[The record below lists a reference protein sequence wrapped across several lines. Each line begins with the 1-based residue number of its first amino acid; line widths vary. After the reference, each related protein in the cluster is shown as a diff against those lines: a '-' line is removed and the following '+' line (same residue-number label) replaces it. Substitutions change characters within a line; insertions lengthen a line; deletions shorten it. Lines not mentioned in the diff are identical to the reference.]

1 MNCTVS
7 SPHVTVGGSK
17 EHGTCTILP
26 ISKHL
31 QVSLWH
37 LRVACEVSRRTLL
50 ASLYRQAKLNSGR
63 SGRLSE
69 SYTGRLCPRA
79 PLTGYQG
86 AASVGAECLLT
97 PCFPSPAA
105 PESQQPAWAPEA
117 MSLRVPAWGEDG
129 CCVREVLAI
138 PVL

>member
-1 MNCTVS
+1 MAL
-7 SPHVTVGGSK
+7 
-17 EHGTCTILP
+17 TILP

-31 QVSLWH
+31 QVSLRH
-37 LRVACEVSRRTLL
+37 LRVIYDVCRRNLL
-50 ASLYRQAKLNSGR
+50 SSLYRQAKLNSGR

-69 SYTGRLCPRA
+69 SYTGRIFPRA

-86 AASVGAECLLT
+86 APSVGAECLLT
-97 PCFPSPAA
+97 PCFSSPAA

-117 MSLRVPAWGEDG
+117 MSLRVSAWGEDG